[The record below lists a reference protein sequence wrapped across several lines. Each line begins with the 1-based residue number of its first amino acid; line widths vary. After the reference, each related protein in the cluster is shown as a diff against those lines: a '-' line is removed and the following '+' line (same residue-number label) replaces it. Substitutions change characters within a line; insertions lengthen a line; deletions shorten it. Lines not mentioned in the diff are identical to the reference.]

1 VWVEPHS
8 KKFRIRD
15 LVDGRK
21 VTIESG
27 FPTKATAQKRKQRLE
42 IEKMDFGPIKAGA
55 ANALFR
61 DWAEEWWKSHA
72 STVAPETAR
81 SEGSRF
87 TKHVLGRLGHLPI
100 GKIDAAVVR
109 AWLRDL
115 SEPEDAELDP
125 IGPKSIANVH
135 GYLYMA
141 METAVHERVIRVN
154 PCGVSKLPVWT
165 PRQPRFLSQKEL
177 PRLIAL
183 VPARW
188 RPLSIVIAG
197 TGCRVNEALGL
208 RWRHVDILD
217 GKIRFETQMRI
228 VNGRQIDA
236 PLKTKASRRTVGVG
250 ATVSS
255 VLAELVDVD
264 QDALVFTH
272 EDGEPMR
279 YGAFYKAWARALNGN
294 DGTNGRKKL
303 PPTEFADVHIH
314 DLRHTHAA
322 HLIAAG
328 RPLTSI
334 QRRLGHSSIRVTSDI
349 YGGLLPEVEDD
360 TAAAAEL
367 ALSGVDLSGIGGGI
381 RGESGCN
388 AMQSD
393 AIASKN
399 KKREPQ
405 VRG

>member
-1 VWVEPHS
+1 VWVEPHN

-21 VTIESG
+21 VTVESG
-27 FPTKATAQKRKQRLE
+27 FPTKSSALKRKQRLE
-42 IEKMDFGPIKAGA
+42 IEKIDFGPIKAGA
-55 ANALFR
+55 ANTLFR
-61 DWAEEWWKSHA
+61 DWAEEWWKGHA
-72 STVAPETAR
+72 ATVAPETAR

-87 TKHVLGRLGHLPI
+87 KRHVLGRLGHLPI
-100 GKIDAAVVR
+100 GQIDAAVVR
-109 AWLRDL
+109 AWLGQL
-115 SEPEDAELDP
+115 AEPEDAEYDP

-135 GYLYMA
+135 GYLFMA

-165 PRQPRFLSQKEL
+165 PRQPQFLSQKQL
-177 PRLIAL
+177 PRLLAL
-183 VPARW
+183 VPLRW
-188 RPLSIVIAG
+188 RPLAVVIAG
-197 TGCRVNEALGL
+197 TGCRANEALGL
-208 RWRHVDILD
+208 RWRHVDVL
-217 GKIRFETQMRI
+217 GGTIRFETQMRI
-228 VNGRQIDA
+228 VNGRQVDA

-255 VLAELVDVD
+255 VLAELVKVD
-264 QDALVFTH
+264 QDALVFAH

-279 YGAFYKAWARALNGN
+279 YGAFYKAWTRALNGN
-294 DGTNGRKKL
+294 DGKNGRKEQ
-303 PPTEFADVHIH
+303 PPTEFSGVHIH

-367 ALSGVDLSGIGGGI
+367 ALSGVDLSGIAGGI
-381 RGESGCN
+381 RGESVCDSLQSP
-388 AMQSD
+388 AMECETEME
-393 AIASKN
+393 
-399 KKREPQ
+399 EPQ
-405 VRG
+405 VSS